1 MKDHVAVKD
10 HVALEQEPDRIAVR
24 LDDSRPDCPLSRADR
39 SARQGPDQAR
49 SDGSGGS
56 GGSTAAPAETGAR
69 GISER

>member
-56 GGSTAAPAETGAR
+56 TAAPAETGAR